1 GGLILVPRGRSRWGE
16 PGIAPVSVAYRQPD
30 RGCQALDEFRLLRA
44 VRRRAGLIFPGEGI
58 RRLLDRGNFG
68 QFGIDRLQLLGMPR
82 LKNPQLFGMLRLRR
96 AAARLPPLIDEPR
109 KYQAQFVD
117 ARSLG
122 NLQIALQPLLGWW
135 ISTPA
140 REFSSEIDLMPFRV
154 MARLEQRLKSGEED
168 IDEIGN
174 ILAS

>member
-1 GGLILVPRGRSRWGE
+1 LP
-16 PGIAPVSVAYRQPD
+16 IAELLEER
-30 RGCQALDEFRLLRA
+30 ALFLHRHLR
-44 VRRRAGLIFPGEGI
+44 F
-58 RRLLDRGNFG
+58 
-68 QFGIDRLQLLGMPR
+68 
-82 LKNPQLFGMLRLRR
+82 
-96 AAARLPPLIDEPR
+96 AARLPPLIDEPR

-154 MARLEQRLKSGEED
+154 MARREQRFRPCVICRARS
-168 IDEIGN
+168 
-174 ILAS
+174 LAVRWSV